1 MVANQSQNYISPEE
15 YLKLEELSQIKH
27 EYIQGEIYARAGA
40 SDAHVTVAGNLLA
53 LLRNHVRG
61 SGCRAYMSDM
71 KARIE
76 SRNIYYYPDVM
87 VTCDE
92 RDKAFQS
99 FKRHP
104 CLIIEVLSTGTEGF
118 DRGDKFADY
127 QELETLQE
135 YVLISQKRQR
145 VECFRRNAEGLWVL
159 YSYTQGSEIHLASVD
174 FRTSMDSIYEDV
186 IFTNESQS
194 AIEIATTQTKSA
206 CAD

>member
-1 MVANQSQNYISPEE
+1 MIADRTHNYISPEE
-15 YLKLEELSQIKH
+15 YLKLEELSQVKH
-27 EYIQGEIYARAGA
+27 EYIQGEVYAMAGA
-40 SDAHVTVAGNLLA
+40 NDAHVTVTVNLVT

-61 SGCRAYMSDM
+61 SGCRVYMSDM

-76 SRNIYYYPDVM
+76 SKNIYYYPDVM

-92 RDKAFQS
+92 RDKAFPS
-99 FKRHP
+99 FKNFP
-104 CLIIEVLSTGTEGF
+104 CLIVEVLSNGTEGF

-174 FRTSMDSIYEDV
+174 FRTGIDAIYEDV
-186 IFTNESQS
+186 IFTKEDSET
-194 AIEIATTQTKSA
+194 EIDEVRSRG
-206 CAD
+206 

>member
-1 MVANQSQNYISPEE
+1 MIADRTQNYISPEE
-15 YLKLEELSQIKH
+15 YLKLEELSQLKH
-27 EYIQGEIYARAGA
+27 EYIQGEVYAMAGA
-40 SDAHVTVAGNLLA
+40 NDTHVAITVNLVT

-61 SGCRAYMSDM
+61 SGCRVYMSDM

-76 SRNIYYYPDVM
+76 SQNIYYYPDVM

-104 CLIIEVLSTGTEGF
+104 CLIIEVLSKGTEGF

-159 YSYTQGSEIHLASVD
+159 YSYNQGSEIHLASVD
-174 FRTSMDSIYEDV
+174 FRTGIDAIYEDV
-186 IFTNESQS
+186 IFTKEDSEV
-194 AIEIATTQTKSA
+194 EI
-206 CAD
+206 DERNR

>member
-1 MVANQSQNYISPEE
+1 MIANQSQQHISPEE

-27 EYIQGEIYARAGA
+27 EYIQGEIYAMAGA
-40 SDAHVTVAGNLLA
+40 NDAHVTVAGNLFA

-61 SGCRAYMSDM
+61 SGCRVYMSDM

-99 FKRHP
+99 FKKHP
-104 CLIIEVLSTGTEGF
+104 CLIIEVLSNGTEAF

-127 QELETLQE
+127 QEFETLQE
-135 YVLISQKRQR
+135 YVLINQKRQR

-174 FRTSMDSIYEDV
+174 FRISMDAIYEDV
-186 IFTNESQS
+186 TFTGNDSEE
-194 AIEIATTQTKSA
+194 AN
-206 CAD
+206 